1 VLGLW
6 PTGGALRFDD
16 LEGAPCR
23 GIYRPE
29 KNLQGRQRARRDRPR
44 STAVAPVGVVLWP
57 LVRRG
62 HMATEQIMRETEGS
76 DHE

>member
-1 VLGLW
+1 MIW
-6 PTGGALRFDD
+6 KGAAR
-16 LEGAPCR
+16 R

-29 KNLQGRQRARRDRPR
+29 KNLQGRPRAIDIDQRQLRPR
-44 STAVAPVGVVLWP
+44 RRVVLWP

-62 HMATEQIMRETEGS
+62 HMAVEQIMRETEGS